1 MDVVTGALGELMVDL
16 AEFGWFPRSLPSGT
30 FGNDDVGDEE
40 DEELGAA

>member
-30 FGNDDVGDEE
+30 FGNDGGDEE
-40 DEELGAA
+40 DEEPAAA